1 MAGAMS
7 CNGLHHSCV
16 CRTEAILDL
25 LETVEKQD
33 RFIREAGYKSPP
45 GAGRG
50 PISESPKTPFNLFS
64 VGQEKYVDW

>member
-33 RFIREAGYKSPP
+33 RFIREAGYKT
-45 GAGRG
+45 AAWGRARADFG
-50 PISESPKTPFNLFS
+50 ISQDS
-64 VGQEKYVDW
+64 VQSLLRRTRKIC